1 MKQIR
6 AQETRTTARLQ
17 SSAQVTINIVNEN
30 DNLPSF
36 ALSSYTFEIAEN
48 SAGQALTSTS
58 PAGLTMIQVSLVSY
72 NYWLYLGL
80 LESDFDLLPYV

>member
-36 ALSSYTFEIAEN
+36 ALTSYTFEIAEN
-48 SAGQALTSTS
+48 SAGQALTSSS
-58 PAGLTMIQVSLVSY
+58 PAGLTMIQVSPVTITA
-72 NYWLYLGL
+72 WIYLQL
-80 LESDFDLLPYV
+80 L